1 MALNRLD
8 EHDGAALVEQ
18 LAGNAGLARET
29 FDEIVER
36 ADGVPLFVEELTK
49 AVLES
54 DERDNQVAA
63 VLAASPS
70 PGRAIPATLHAS
82 LLARLDRLGAAS
94 KRVAQ
99 IGAAIGREF
108 SHELL
113 AIVAQGSG
121 ASSTAELRRLSD
133 AGLMFCRGTPPEAM
147 YTFKHALVQ
156 DAAYSTLLRRDRQQ
170 LHQSIAEVVEQHFPE
185 RSAREPE
192 LLAFH
197 FAEAGQTARA
207 IDYWLQAGERDI
219 GRSANLEAIRHL
231 NRGLDALRTLPESA
245 ERDRSELAFQIAI
258 GGPLIAAHGYSAPQ
272 TGAAYK
278 RARVLC
284 ERLGEI
290 EPLVDTRRLPQ
301 DALADRRGKTV
312 GMQNG
317 FQRRFFEMI
326 RKRRRLPNSIS
337 RGNGRIRGTH
347 REQKRLPLSQRGVYP
362 SRWPL
367 LSY

>member
-1 MALNRLD
+1 
-8 EHDGAALVEQ
+8 
-18 LAGNAGLARET
+18 
-29 FDEIVER
+29 
-36 ADGVPLFVEELTK
+36 
-49 AVLES
+49 
-54 DERDNQVAA
+54 
-63 VLAASPS
+63 
-70 PGRAIPATLHAS
+70 
-82 LLARLDRLGAAS
+82 
-94 KRVAQ
+94 
-99 IGAAIGREF
+99 
-108 SHELL
+108 
-113 AIVAQGSG
+113 
-121 ASSTAELRRLSD
+121 
-133 AGLMFCRGTPPEAM
+133 M

-170 LHQSIAEVVEQHFPE
+170 LHQSIAEAVEQHFAE
-185 RSAREPE
+185 RTAREPE

-207 IDYWLQAGERDI
+207 IDYWL
-219 GRSANLEAIRHL
+219 RHL

-258 GGPLIAAHGYSAPQ
+258 GGPLIAVHGYSAPQ